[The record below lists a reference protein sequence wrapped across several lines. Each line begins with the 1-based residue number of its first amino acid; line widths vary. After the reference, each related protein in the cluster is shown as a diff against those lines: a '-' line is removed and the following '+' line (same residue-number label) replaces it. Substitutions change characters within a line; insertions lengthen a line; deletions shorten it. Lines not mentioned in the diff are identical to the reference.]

1 MHPDNLYANQP
12 FALESLSGFK
22 SNSKHTSSGDL
33 DRTKIDF
40 KDPVQ
45 LRQLTCGLLLKD
57 FHIKLSLPANR
68 LCPMVPGRL
77 DYCLW
82 IIDVLRA
89 SVELTDG
96 GTGVLVIDIGTGSS
110 AIYPLLL
117 SRLLKNAQVIA
128 TEIDQSSFDSALQN
142 ITKNDLSNRITLHK
156 TKSSDTTILPI
167 QLVTEETNSKI
178 SITMCNPPFYR
189 SQDEIEDLRSKK
201 AFPPEA
207 VCTGSEVE
215 MVYPGG
221 EVGFI
226 EKLIT
231 DSLIIGSQTR
241 WFTSLCGKYT
251 TLSPIVHLFKSLG
264 GDNYAISELIQGRTR
279 RWVIGWSWQHHRLPD
294 NITRALG
301 PAGPRLKDS
310 SQFLPLSNHLEYYFP
325 MNVAVFQK
333 GQSLTE
339 QIKTTLQLLK
349 MCRFDQFQTDDPSC
363 SCFWEITLYEKNW
376 TRSARRKRKNL
387 ATEATSDHQIPTKD
401 VNSGSLRKSEDLDL
415 LKPLDQDPILKVKI
429 TLDQY
434 HPTPWM
440 EKNQCVKDK
449 KSPIIGSPKET
460 SSSSDII
467 ITPIEKPIGYKIS
480 IDWVFGKDRD
490 SFLSFWNHVLNK
502 TKSLST
508 VH

>member
-167 QLVTEETNSKI
+167 QL
-178 SITMCNPPFYR
+178 
-189 SQDEIEDLRSKK
+189 IEDLRSKK

-333 GQSLTE
+333 
-339 QIKTTLQLLK
+339 
-349 MCRFDQFQTDDPSC
+349 D
-363 SCFWEITLYEKNW
+363 
-376 TRSARRKRKNL
+376 
-387 ATEATSDHQIPTKD
+387 
-401 VNSGSLRKSEDLDL
+401 
-415 LKPLDQDPILKVKI
+415 KV
-429 TLDQY
+429 
-434 HPTPWM
+434 
-440 EKNQCVKDK
+440 
-449 KSPIIGSPKET
+449 
-460 SSSSDII
+460 
-467 ITPIEKPIGYKIS
+467 
-480 IDWVFGKDRD
+480 
-490 SFLSFWNHVLNK
+490 
-502 TKSLST
+502 
-508 VH
+508 